1 MIKSDCQE
9 SACCSIRLLSPLL
22 PTFKRVNRDTKEVS
36 QLRLRKSRGLSCFCT
51 ALQPASAIAATAVV
65 VDAKDAAGMGI
76 CVRCGFLL
84 LSASEGKM
92 FLPMKRVAALF

>member
-9 SACCSIRLLSPLL
+9 SACCPIRLLSPLL

-36 QLRLRKSRGLSCFCT
+36 QLRLRKARGLSCFCT
-51 ALQPASAIAATAVV
+51 ALQSATAVV
-65 VDAKDAAGMGI
+65 VDAKDAASMGI